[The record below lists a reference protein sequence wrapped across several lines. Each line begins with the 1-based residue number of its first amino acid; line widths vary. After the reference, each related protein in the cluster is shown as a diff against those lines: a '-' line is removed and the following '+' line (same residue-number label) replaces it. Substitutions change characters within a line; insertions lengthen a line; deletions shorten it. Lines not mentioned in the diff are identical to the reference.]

1 MAPRIRGFRVPI
13 AGKFYSVHPH
23 SNMRFKPAAHTHP
36 PSHTHTHSPCSKT
49 WLFYLIFLR
58 EISVSLASS
67 NFSLFITQKKA
78 RKKPKHYTAQMC
90 LSRRMPSPS
99 RFPLLLPPSFHFL
112 PLSYLPFFPSS
123 PFCKQVPSYHE
134 CCPMKH
140 WGSLRK

>member
-1 MAPRIRGFRVPI
+1 MAPRIRGFRVPT

-78 RKKPKHYTAQMC
+78 RK
-90 LSRRMPSPS
+90 SPS
-99 RFPLLLPPSFHFL
+99 TIQPRCASPDACPLLLDFLCYSLHPSISSLSLTFLSSHHPPFANRSL
-112 PLSYLPFFPSS
+112 LITSA
-123 PFCKQVPSYHE
+123 VP
-134 CCPMKH
+134 
-140 WGSLRK
+140 